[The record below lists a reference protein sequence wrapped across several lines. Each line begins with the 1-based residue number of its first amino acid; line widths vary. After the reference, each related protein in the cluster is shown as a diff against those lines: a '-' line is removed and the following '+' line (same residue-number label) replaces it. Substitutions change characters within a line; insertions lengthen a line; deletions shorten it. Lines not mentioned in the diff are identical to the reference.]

1 MEEKTNTYDRRTA
14 KTKKAI
20 IDAVAELL
28 TEKELHA
35 VTVKEITEK
44 ADINRGTF
52 YKHFLDVYDLYNK
65 METDILIDLGL
76 LVLDLSHL
84 PFDKVYT
91 HLINYVDNNR
101 SVFRMMYC
109 PNNRSSMRDRFNR
122 LLEGLFRQME
132 ADKNNKNISD
142 ITLRYQTNYRSRGCT
157 AVIALWTRGN
167 FAESKEFIIKN
178 LTELDSNT
186 ALFIDKSK

>member
-1 MEEKTNTYDRRTA
+1 MESNTYDRRTA

-52 YKHFLDVYDLYNK
+52 YKHFIDVYDLYDK
-65 METDILIDLGL
+65 MEQDILIDLGL
-76 LVLDLSHL
+76 LVLELESM
-84 PFDKVYT
+84 PSEKVFT
-91 HLINYVDNNR
+91 HLINYVDNNK
-101 SVFRMMYC
+101 SVFKMMYS
-109 PNNRSSMRDRFNR
+109 PNNTSKLRDRFNR

-132 ADKNNKNISD
+132 SDNNNKNISD

-157 AVIALWTRGN
+157 AVIALWSRGN
-167 FAESKEFIIKN
+167 FVESKEFIIKN

-186 ALFIDKSK
+186 AAYINKSK